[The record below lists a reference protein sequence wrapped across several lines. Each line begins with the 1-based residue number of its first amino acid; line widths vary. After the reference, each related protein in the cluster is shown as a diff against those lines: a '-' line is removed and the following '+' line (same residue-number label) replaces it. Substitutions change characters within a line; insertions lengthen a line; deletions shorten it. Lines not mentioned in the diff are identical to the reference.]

1 MGGIALHGNFRVDAQ
16 DWGMLHLHSTVE
28 RSSFATSNGH
38 DRAPVF
44 GVRENEPVTV
54 SSRSAK
60 AQSVWDRS
68 LSYSSLRVRIGK
80 ITAGVPAGQA
90 AAVSRNTGCGN

>member
-16 DWGMLHLHSTVE
+16 DWGIYTCIAPWSEVLS
-28 RSSFATSNGH
+28 TSNGH
-38 DRAPVF
+38 DRASVF